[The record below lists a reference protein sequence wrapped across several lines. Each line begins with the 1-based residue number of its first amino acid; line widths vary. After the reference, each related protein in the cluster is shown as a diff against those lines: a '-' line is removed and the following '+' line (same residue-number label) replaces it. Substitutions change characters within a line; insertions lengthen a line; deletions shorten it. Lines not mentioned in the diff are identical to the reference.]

1 MAAETPVP
9 PASASPAALSRRL
22 SPDTL
27 TDADFRL
34 MVEAVGD
41 HAIVMLDPDGTIV
54 DCNPGAQA
62 LYRCGR
68 AGAVGQHVSLFYTP
82 EALDEG
88 LPARDLQQARE
99 NGRVHGE
106 GWEVRQNGPRFW
118 GDTVITRLDGPDGTV
133 RGFVKIT
140 RDFTER
146 RQQEELL
153 RASEERFRLIVEGVK
168 DYAIFM
174 LDPGGHVASWNLGAQ
189 HTKGYAAEEIIGQHF
204 SKFYPPEVAARGWP
218 AEELRNALRDGRFED
233 EGWRVRKD
241 GSRFWASV
249 VITAVYDRAGRH
261 RGFAKVT
268 RDLTERRRI
277 TALEDEGRRMTTFL
291 AMLGHELRNPLA
303 PISNAVA
310 LLKREQTESRVLRNT
325 RDIID
330 RQLRQMTRLIDDLLD
345 VGRITSG
352 KIQLEAKPVRLRDAV
367 LDAADAVRAL
377 AAQKEQRLEVQVDA
391 ADPWITGDRARIVQV
406 VSNLLHN
413 ACKFTP
419 IGGQVTV
426 TLAAGAADAATG
438 MPEAEISVRDN
449 GMGVQPQDLQKI
461 FDLFVQGEQDV
472 ARSSGGLGLGL
483 SLVQQLVSLH
493 GGRVSVFSSGR
504 PGEGSEFLVQLP
516 AAAPPEPGGGLSR
529 SPEDRLVLV
538 VDDNKDAAET
548 LSLLVQSLGY
558 ATQVVHGGLAAIEA
572 AKELRPDVMLI
583 DIGMPDLDG
592 HAVVRRLRAELVDP
606 PVAIAVTGYGQAAD
620 RETSYEA
627 GFHSHLT
634 KPVDVERMTDILTH
648 LLRPV
653 EQPGG

>member
-1 MAAETPVP
+1 MAGEPS
-9 PASASPAALSRRL
+9 ASAPRSPSGAPLSPA
-22 SPDTL
+22 TL

-34 MVEAVGD
+34 LVETLDD
-41 HAIVMLDPDGTIV
+41 HAILLLDPEGAIV
-54 DCNPGAQA
+54 EGNRAAQL
-62 LYRCGR
+62 LYGCESDDI
-68 AGAVGQHVSLFYTP
+68 VGQHFSRFHPV

-88 LPARDLQQARE
+88 NLPKELQQARDS
-99 NGRVHGE
+99 GRFRGE
-106 GWEVRQNGPRFW
+106 GWLARHDATRFW
-118 GDTVITRLDGPDGTV
+118 GETTLTRLNGADGTL
-133 RGFVKIT
+133 RGFAQIT

-153 RASEERFRLIVEGVK
+153 RASEERFRLIIEGVK

-174 LDPGGHVASWNLGAQ
+174 LDPGGHIVSWNLGAQ
-189 HTKGYAAEEIIGQHF
+189 HNKGYTAEEIIGQHF

-277 TALEDEGRRMTTFL
+277 TTLEDEGRRMTTFL

-303 PISNAVA
+303 PISNAVE
-310 LLKREQTESRVLRNT
+310 LLKREQTESRVLRMT

-330 RQLRQMTRLIDDLLD
+330 RQLKQMTRLIDDLLD

-367 LDAADAVRAL
+367 MDAADAVRAL
-377 AAQKEQRLEVQVDA
+377 AAQKEQRLDVQVDA

-419 IGGQVTV
+419 IGGEVCVSLGLGATN
-426 TLAAGAADAATG
+426 AASGL
-438 MPEAEISVRDN
+438 PEAEITVRDN
-449 GMGVQPQDLQKI
+449 GMGVQPQDLQRI

-483 SLVQQLVSLH
+483 SLVQQLVALH

-516 AAAPPEPGGGLSR
+516 SAAKPEPGGGALR
-529 SPEDRLVLV
+529 SAGDSLVLV

-548 LSLLVQSLGY
+548 LSLLVQALGY
-558 ATQVVHGGLAAIEA
+558 DTRVVHGGVAALEA
-572 AKELRPDVMLI
+572 AKELRPEVMLI

-606 PVAIAVTGYGQAAD
+606 PVAIAVTGYGQASD

-634 KPVDVERMTDILTH
+634 KPVDVERLADILTH

-653 EQPGG
+653 PPPPAR

>member
-1 MAAETPVP
+1 MP
-9 PASASPAALSRRL
+9 LSEA
-22 SPDTL
+22 TL
-27 TDADFRL
+27 ADADFRL
-34 MVEAVGD
+34 MVEALHD
-41 HAIVMLDPDGTIV
+41 HAVLLLDPAGDIVEGNRAAQRLYGCERDGI
-54 DCNPGAQA
+54 
-62 LYRCGR
+62 
-68 AGAVGQHVSLFYTP
+68 VGQHCSRFHPP
-82 EALDEG
+82 EAIKEG
-88 LPARDLQQARE
+88 LLDKALQQARE
-99 NGRVHGE
+99 SGRAHVESWLSRHDAT
-106 GWEVRQNGPRFW
+106 RFW
-118 GDTVITRLDGPDGTV
+118 GETTFTRLDGPDGTA
-133 RGFVKIT
+133 RGFAQIT
-140 RDFTER
+140 RDVTER
-146 RQQEELL
+146 RQQDELL
-153 RASEERFRLIVEGVK
+153 RASEERFRLVVEGVK

-174 LDPGGHVASWNLGAQ
+174 LDPEGHIVSWNLGAQ
-189 HTKGYAAEEIIGQHF
+189 HNKGYTADEIIGQHF

-303 PISNAVA
+303 PISNAVE
-310 LLKREQTESRVLRNT
+310 LLKREQTESRVLRMT

-330 RQLRQMTRLIDDLLD
+330 RQLKQMTRLIDDLLD

-377 AAQKEQRLEVQVDA
+377 AAQKEQRFEVQADA

-419 IGGQVTV
+419 VGGQVSV
-426 TLAAGAADAATG
+426 SLGLGAANADTG
-438 MPEAEISVRDN
+438 LHDAEITVRDS
-449 GMGVQPQDLQKI
+449 GMGVQPQDMQRI

-483 SLVQQLVSLH
+483 SLVQQLVALH

-504 PGEGSEFLVQLP
+504 PGEGSEFVVQLP
-516 AAAPPEPGGGLSR
+516 AAAVPQPGGATAR
-529 SPEDRLVLV
+529 SAGDSLVLV

-548 LSLLVQSLGY
+548 LSLLVQALGY
-558 ATQVVHGGLAAIEA
+558 DTRVVHGGVAALEA

-592 HAVVRRLRAELVDP
+592 HAVVRRLRAEVVDP
-606 PVAIAVTGYGQAAD
+606 PLAIAVTGYGQASD

-634 KPVDVERMTDILTH
+634 KPVDVDRLADILAH

-653 EQPGG
+653 VATDRATGS

>member
-1 MAAETPVP
+1 MAADP
-9 PASASPAALSRRL
+9 PPRSPAALSPL
-22 SPDTL
+22 TL
-27 TDADFRL
+27 ADADFRL
-34 MVEAVGD
+34 MVEALRDYAVFL
-41 HAIVMLDPDGTIV
+41 LDPDGLIV
-54 DCNPGAQA
+54 DCNPAAQV
-62 LYRCGR
+62 LCGCER
-68 AGAVGQHVSLFYTP
+68 DGAVGQHFSRFHPP
-82 EALDEG
+82 EALETG

-99 NGRVHGE
+99 NGRAHGE
-106 GWEVRQNGPRFW
+106 GWLVRHDASRFW
-118 GDTVITRLDGPDGTV
+118 AETTLTRLDDPDGAL
-133 RGFVKIT
+133 RGFAQIT

-153 RASEERFRLIVEGVK
+153 RASEERFRLMVEGVK

-174 LDPGGHVASWNLGAQ
+174 LDPDGHVASWNLGAQ
-189 HTKGYAAEEIIGQHF
+189 QTKGYAAEEIIGQHF

-261 RGFAKVT
+261 KGFAKVT

-303 PISNAVA
+303 PISNAVE
-310 LLKREQTESRVLRNT
+310 LLKREQSESRVLRST

-330 RQLRQMTRLIDDLLD
+330 RQLKQMTRLIDDLLD

-352 KIQLEAKPVRLRDAV
+352 KIQLEAKPVRLREAV
-367 LDAADAVRAL
+367 QDAADAVRVL
-377 AAQKEQRLEVQVDA
+377 AAQKDQQFDVRVDA

-419 IGGQVTV
+419 VGGQVSVAVGLGAVDAV
-426 TLAAGAADAATG
+426 TGL
-438 MPEAEISVRDN
+438 PEAEIAVRDS
-449 GMGVQPQDLQKI
+449 GVGVHPQDLQRI
-461 FDLFVQGEQDV
+461 FDLFVQGEQD
-472 ARSSGGLGLGL
+472 ASHSSGGLGLGL

-516 AAAPPEPGGGLSR
+516 ASPPPEPGSGTPR
-529 SPEDRLVLV
+529 SAEDRLVLV

-548 LSLLVQSLGY
+548 LSLLVEALGY
-558 ATQVVHGGLAAIEA
+558 ATKVVHGGLAAVEA

-606 PVAIAVTGYGQAAD
+606 PTAIAVTGYGQASD

-634 KPVDVERMTDILTH
+634 KPVDVDRLADILMH
-648 LLRPV
+648 LLRPAAHLSF
-653 EQPGG
+653 